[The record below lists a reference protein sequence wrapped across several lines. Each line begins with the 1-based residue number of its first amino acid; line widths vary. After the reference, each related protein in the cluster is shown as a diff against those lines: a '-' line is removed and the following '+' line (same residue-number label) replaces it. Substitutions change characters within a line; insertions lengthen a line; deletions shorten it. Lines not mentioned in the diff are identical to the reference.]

1 MGSCL
6 LLSVYGPG
14 FIQGKGNSALACEL
28 GKEEV
33 QCMGYRIQEM
43 ETSLAISLH
52 L

>member
-1 MGSCL
+1 MGSYL

-28 GKEEV
+28 DKEEV

-43 ETSLAISLH
+43 
-52 L
+52 